1 MAGNFI
7 KGGFVKLEDDNK
19 VIIDNN
25 EAIKKRLEELKN
37 IMPNFQ
43 GAFDEDESQ
52 DSNSLNDDEL
62 SKLVSEDSAGDV
74 ADLLSDDGFS
84 AGIDALEVNDVNVI
98 ESVSDKRQEEYENII
113 AAANEE
119 AEAIRNRA
127 QEEGYNEGYSKG
139 LSEGKE
145 SGRNELEQEYNRK
158 SNLLDSQLAEK
169 ERALNEQYESMINDL
184 EPMLVDKI
192 MDVIMHVTGIEL
204 SGNRETIMTI
214 LKSALE
220 NMDNGKHYLIHVSPE
235 DYDNVKNNI
244 SDICKGTGL
253 QEDSFDIIED
263 NSVAPNGALIESEA
277 GIFDCGLGSQLELL
291 KKKLMLISF
300 E

>member
-52 DSNSLNDDEL
+52 DSNYLNDDEL

-98 ESVSDKRQEEYENII
+98 ESVSDKSQEEYENII

-145 SGRNELEQEYNRK
+145 SGRSELEQEYNRK